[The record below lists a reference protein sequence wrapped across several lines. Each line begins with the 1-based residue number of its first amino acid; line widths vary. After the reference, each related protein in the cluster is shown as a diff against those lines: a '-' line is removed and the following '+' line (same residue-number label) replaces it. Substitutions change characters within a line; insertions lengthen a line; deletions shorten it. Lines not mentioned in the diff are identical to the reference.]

1 MTGWKKGRK
10 KKGRREQQ
18 SQETHTDVP
27 ELRFSYPTQSK
38 MLKCADNAD
47 LITTKADD
55 AGDVV
60 TFMFESP
67 GTSVFFFSTL
77 ATKQRRHIPTRDRQI
92 RDWFEKLRRVEFAFR
107 RFLFS
112 IPVFC
117 FPTFAYSL
125 PTRPFSDT
133 SSRDCYI
140 ITLMTNHRP

>member
-1 MTGWKKGRK
+1 
-10 KKGRREQQ
+10 
-18 SQETHTDVP
+18 
-27 ELRFSYPTQSK
+27 
-38 MLKCADNAD
+38 MLKCADNED
-47 LITTKADD
+47 IITMKADD

-67 GTSVFFFSTL
+67 GTSVSFFSTL

-140 ITLMTNHRP
+140 ITLMTNHIP